1 MLTSIFGLSLTGTH
15 APSPQLATLLAARM
29 TAAVEALQAGAPV
42 AVAAA
47 ARHDARRY
55 LDARRRGTLRLP
67 AGTARRCDASASA
80 LLQLTV
86 DAPPLL
92 VVPEPLVA

>member
-1 MLTSIFGLSLTGTH
+1 MLTSILGLSLSATR
-15 APSPQLATLLAARM
+15 APSPELATLLASRM
-29 TAAVEALQAGAPV
+29 AAAVEALQAGAPV
-42 AVAAA
+42 AVATA

-55 LDARRRGTLRLP
+55 LDARRRGALRLP
-67 AGTARRCDASASA
+67 AATARRCDASAAA

-92 VVPEPLVA
+92 LVAEPLVA

>member
-1 MLTSIFGLSLTGTH
+1 MLTSIFGLSLAATRT
-15 APSPQLATLLAARM
+15 PSPELASQLAARM
-29 TAAVEALQAGAPV
+29 AAAVEALEAGAPV
-42 AVAAA
+42 AVSAA

-55 LDARRRGTLRLP
+55 VEARRRGALRLP
-67 AGTARRCDASASA
+67 AGTGRRCDASASA

-92 VVPEPLVA
+92 RAPEQLVA